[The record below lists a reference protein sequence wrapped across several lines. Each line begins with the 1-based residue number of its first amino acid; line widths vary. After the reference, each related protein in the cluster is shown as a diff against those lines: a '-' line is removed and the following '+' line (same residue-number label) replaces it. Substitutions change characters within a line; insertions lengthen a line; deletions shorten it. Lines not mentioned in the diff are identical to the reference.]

1 MRRRVWTRRDDMC
14 LAVPG
19 RVVSIAGNVAE
30 VDINGIVTRA
40 DVTLVEDVV
49 VGDYVLVHAGFAIQ
63 KYDRE
68 DAEETLKL
76 LREIDN
82 VD

>member
-1 MRRRVWTRRDDMC
+1 MC